1 MRRYARWGRS
11 GRHRIDPLIR
21 YGHRVR
27 KAAVAAARS
36 GATEPMEEL
45 NGSRKL
51 QRVGIFEL
59 LDGKGC
65 MNMQTETN
73 NRQVSI
79 ILCGVG
85 GQGTILASRLIAD
98 AAMRKG
104 IHVRSAETIGMAQRG
119 GSVFTNLRLGE
130 DAPTPRIGLGK
141 ADLMIAFEP
150 AEAVRMLPWLKKDGA
165 AVVSMEPIIPVSAMV
180 GASSYPAD
188 DIIAYLKNHVKRL
201 TLVDSAQAAA
211 DLGSA
216 KCLNVVLLGA
226 AVRSGALG
234 LTGADVEEAIRRRL
248 PEKLQDLN
256 RRALAYT
263 A

>member
-1 MRRYARWGRS
+1 
-11 GRHRIDPLIR
+11 
-21 YGHRVR
+21 
-27 KAAVAAARS
+27 
-36 GATEPMEEL
+36 
-45 NGSRKL
+45 
-51 QRVGIFEL
+51 
-59 LDGKGC
+59 
-65 MNMQTETN
+65 MQTKADNKEVN
-73 NRQVSI
+73 I

-119 GSVFTNLRLGE
+119 GSVFTNLRLG
-130 DAPTPRIGLGK
+130 ASVPTPRIGLGR

-150 AEAVRMLPWLKKDGA
+150 AEAVRMLPYLKKDA
-165 AVVSMEPIIPVSAMV
+165 YAVVSMDPIMPVSAMV
-180 GASSYPAD
+180 GASVYPAEE
-188 DIIAYLKNHVKRL
+188 ILTYLKEHVRHL

-234 LTGADVEEAIRRRL
+234 LSAEDVVQSIRARL
-248 PEKLQDLN
+248 PERLQDLN
-256 RRALAYT
+256 RRALSYT
-263 A
+263 EGREFS

>member
-1 MRRYARWGRS
+1 
-11 GRHRIDPLIR
+11 
-21 YGHRVR
+21 
-27 KAAVAAARS
+27 
-36 GATEPMEEL
+36 
-45 NGSRKL
+45 
-51 QRVGIFEL
+51 
-59 LDGKGC
+59 
-65 MNMQTETN
+65 MQTETE

-130 DAPTPRIGLGK
+130 NAPTPRIGLGK

-150 AEAVRMLPWLKKDGA
+150 AEAVRMLPWLKEGA
-165 AVVSMEPIIPVSAMV
+165 SAVVSMEPIMPVSAMV

-188 DIIAYLKNHVKRL
+188 EIIDYLKEHVKNL
-201 TLVDSAQAAA
+201 TLVDSVQAAA
-211 DLGSA
+211 DLHSA
-216 KCLNVVLLGA
+216 RCLNVVLLGA

-234 LTGADVEEAIRRRL
+234 LSEKDIEEAICRRL
-248 PEKLQDLN
+248 PEKLHVLN

-263 A
+263 AQGNTDRISMI

>member
-1 MRRYARWGRS
+1 
-11 GRHRIDPLIR
+11 
-21 YGHRVR
+21 
-27 KAAVAAARS
+27 
-36 GATEPMEEL
+36 
-45 NGSRKL
+45 
-51 QRVGIFEL
+51 
-59 LDGKGC
+59 
-65 MNMQTETN
+65 MQGEKN
-73 NRQVSI
+73 KQQVNI
-79 ILCGVG
+79 VLCGVG

-98 AAMRKG
+98 AAMKKG

-130 DAPTPRIGLGK
+130 NVPTPRIGLGK

-150 AEAVRMLPWLKKDGA
+150 AEAVRMLPYLKEGA
-165 AVVSMEPIIPVSAMV
+165 QAVVSMEPIMPVSAMV

-188 DIIAYLKNHVKRL
+188 EILAYLKEHVKHL

-234 LTGADVEEAIRRRL
+234 LTEEDIGKALEARL
-248 PEKLQDLN
+248 PEKLLGLN
-256 RRALAYT
+256 RKALMYT
-263 A
+263 SQCG

>member
-1 MRRYARWGRS
+1 
-11 GRHRIDPLIR
+11 
-21 YGHRVR
+21 
-27 KAAVAAARS
+27 
-36 GATEPMEEL
+36 
-45 NGSRKL
+45 
-51 QRVGIFEL
+51 
-59 LDGKGC
+59 
-65 MNMQTETN
+65 MQTETE

-130 DAPTPRIGLGK
+130 NAPTPRIGLGK

-150 AEAVRMLPWLKKDGA
+150 AEAVRMLPWLKEGA
-165 AVVSMEPIIPVSAMV
+165 SAVVSMEPIMPVSAMV

-188 DIIAYLKNHVKRL
+188 EIIAYLKEHVKNL
-201 TLVDSAQAAA
+201 TLVDSVQAAA
-211 DLGSA
+211 DLHSA
-216 KCLNVVLLGA
+216 RCLNVVLLGA

-234 LTGADVEEAIRRRL
+234 LSEKDIEEAICRRL
-248 PEKLQDLN
+248 PEKLHVLN

-263 A
+263 AQGNTDRISMI

>member
-1 MRRYARWGRS
+1 
-11 GRHRIDPLIR
+11 
-21 YGHRVR
+21 
-27 KAAVAAARS
+27 
-36 GATEPMEEL
+36 
-45 NGSRKL
+45 
-51 QRVGIFEL
+51 
-59 LDGKGC
+59 
-65 MNMQTETN
+65 MQTETE

-130 DAPTPRIGLGK
+130 NAPTPRIGLGK

-150 AEAVRMLPWLKKDGA
+150 AEAVRMLPWLKEGA
-165 AVVSMEPIIPVSAMV
+165 SAVVSMEPIMPVSAMV

-188 DIIAYLKNHVKRL
+188 EIIAYLKEHVKNL
-201 TLVDSAQAAA
+201 TLVDSVQAAA
-211 DLGSA
+211 DLHSA
-216 KCLNVVLLGA
+216 RCLNVVLLGA

-234 LTGADVEEAIRRRL
+234 LSEKDIEEAICRRL
-248 PEKLQDLN
+248 PEKLHVLN

-263 A
+263 AQGTRTESA

>member
-1 MRRYARWGRS
+1 
-11 GRHRIDPLIR
+11 
-21 YGHRVR
+21 
-27 KAAVAAARS
+27 
-36 GATEPMEEL
+36 
-45 NGSRKL
+45 
-51 QRVGIFEL
+51 
-59 LDGKGC
+59 
-65 MNMQTETN
+65 MQTETE

-130 DAPTPRIGLGK
+130 NAPTPRIGLGK

-150 AEAVRMLPWLKKDGA
+150 AEAGRMLPWLKEGA
-165 AVVSMEPIIPVSAMV
+165 SAVVSMEPIMPVSAMV

-188 DIIAYLKNHVKRL
+188 EIIAYLKEHVKNL
-201 TLVDSAQAAA
+201 TLVDSVQAAA
-211 DLGSA
+211 DLHSA
-216 KCLNVVLLGA
+216 RCLNVVLLGA

-234 LTGADVEEAIRRRL
+234 LSEKDIEEAICRRL
-248 PEKLQDLN
+248 PEKLHVLN

-263 A
+263 AQGNTDRISMI

>member
-1 MRRYARWGRS
+1 
-11 GRHRIDPLIR
+11 
-21 YGHRVR
+21 
-27 KAAVAAARS
+27 
-36 GATEPMEEL
+36 
-45 NGSRKL
+45 
-51 QRVGIFEL
+51 
-59 LDGKGC
+59 
-65 MNMQTETN
+65 MQTETK
-73 NRQVSI
+73 NRQVNI
-79 ILCGVG
+79 VLCGVG

-150 AEAVRMLPWLKKDGA
+150 AEAVRMLPYLKKDA
-165 AVVSMEPIIPVSAMV
+165 SAVVSTDPIMPVSAMV
-180 GASSYPAD
+180 GASSYPFEEM
-188 DIIAYLKNHVKRL
+188 IAYLKGHVKHL
-201 TLVDSAQAAA
+201 ILVDSAQAAV

-234 LTGADVEEAIRRRL
+234 LTTEDIEEAIRSRL

-256 RRALAYT
+256 RRALVYT
-263 A
+263 SR

>member
-1 MRRYARWGRS
+1 MQ
-11 GRHRIDPLIR
+11 
-21 YGHRVR
+21 
-27 KAAVAAARS
+27 
-36 GATEPMEEL
+36 EEK
-45 NGSRKL
+45 NK
-51 QRVGIFEL
+51 Q
-59 LDGKGC
+59 
-65 MNMQTETN
+65 
-73 NRQVSI
+73 QVNI
-79 ILCGVG
+79 VLCGVG

-98 AAMRKG
+98 AAMKKG

-130 DAPTPRIGLGK
+130 NVPTPRIGLGK

-150 AEAVRMLPWLKKDGA
+150 AEAVRMLPYLKEGA
-165 AVVSMEPIIPVSAMV
+165 QAVVSMEPIMPVSAMV

-188 DIIAYLKNHVKRL
+188 EILAYLKEHVKHL

-234 LTGADVEEAIRRRL
+234 LTEEDIGKALEARL
-248 PEKLQDLN
+248 PEKLLGLN
-256 RRALAYT
+256 RKALMYT
-263 A
+263 SQCG